1 MDAHGH
7 FQVGQLVFM
16 LFCVAIGVVLVT
28 DSLGLA
34 SRMLD
39 RLRGQPVTGRL
50 YARMPVWVMRAF
62 GAWAIVV
69 GVAQFFLLRYLP

>member
-1 MDAHGH
+1 MDAQGH
-7 FQVGQLVFM
+7 VQVGQVVFM

-28 DSLGLA
+28 DSGGLA
-34 SRMLD
+34 SRMLY

-62 GAWAIVV
+62 GVWAIIF
-69 GVAQFFLLRYLP
+69 GLGQFFLLRYLP